1 MGAVVALAFLAPS
14 IQADTASRRPVE
26 WFASL
31 PQLSHVT
38 LSPDGRQLAALQNHG
53 DRTVLVTRPV
63 DGEALTQVLV
73 NDNERFRIRW
83 VHWVGNERLLVSV
96 AFAARRGYVGTTET
110 RLLSIKSD
118 GTGLL
123 SLVRN
128 QNSSGG
134 LFGRSVTQQIQDDV
148 VDWMPEDGRHVLLAL
163 SEPDSVLPAVH
174 RVDVTTG
181 ASTTVKSPERDTYT
195 WLTDGQHRVRVG
207 VRNTGSIQEV
217 RVCDPDGKNWRT
229 AWTWTALEDAI
240 VPLGFGTD
248 PQELYVRAYHEGRR
262 AVFSVRLDDPAL
274 PRSLRYSH
282 PTLDVSGHLIRLPGT
297 GEVIGVRADDT
308 EGDGAAAR
316 PELWNSAWRAQM
328 RAVDAGLPDRDNRLL
343 QVSLDGQRYVVHSS
357 GNGKPGIYYL
367 GDRRTGELSELGAR
381 YPQLDPATL
390 AGKKAATIQARDG
403 LPLNA
408 YLTMPR
414 GRRVEDGGATLPM
427 VLLPHGG
434 PHGRD
439 DTDFDAWTE
448 FLADRGYAVL
458 QVNFRGSDGYGH
470 AFVSAGLKRWGLE
483 MQDDLTDAVHWAVTR
498 RIADPARVCIVGA
511 SYGGYAALM
520 GVVKT
525 PALYR
530 CAVSFAG
537 VSDLPD
543 LIAYYS
549 DYVLGREAME
559 QMVGKAWG
567 DRERLRATSP
577 ARHAGQIQVPVL
589 LAHGTS
595 DRVVPVDQ
603 SQTMAKALRRANKP
617 HRFIEFDQGD
627 HQLSR
632 YTDRLA
638 FFKALEAFLDEHLQP
653 GESAISKP

>member
-1 MGAVVALAFLAPS
+1 MGAVLALAFLAPS
-14 IQADTASRRPVE
+14 AQADPAPRRPVE

-63 DGEALTQVLV
+63 DGDAVTHVLI

-96 AFAARRGYVGTTET
+96 AFAARRGYVGTVET

-123 SLVRN
+123 PLIQN
-128 QNSSGG
+128 HNSSGG
-134 LFGRSVTQQIQDDV
+134 LFGRSITQQIQDDV

-163 SEPDSVLPAVH
+163 SEPESVLPAVH
-174 RVDVTTG
+174 RVDVTNG
-181 ASTTVKSPERDTYT
+181 ARKSVKSPERDTYT
-195 WLTDGQHRVRVG
+195 WLTDARHRVRVG
-207 VRNTGSIQEV
+207 VRNTGSTQEI

-229 AWTWTALEDAI
+229 AWTWTALEDAV

-248 PQELYVRAYHEGRR
+248 PQELYVGAYHEGRR
-262 AVFSVRLDDPAL
+262 AIFSVRLDDPAL

-297 GEVIGVRADDT
+297 GEVIGVRADDA
-308 EGDGAAAR
+308 EGDGPSAR
-316 PELWNSAWRAQM
+316 PELWNLAWRAQM

-343 QVSLDGQRYVVHSS
+343 QVSLDGQRYIVHSS
-357 GNGKPGIYYL
+357 GNGKPGVYYV
-367 GDRRTGELSELGAR
+367 GDRGTGELSELGAK
-381 YPQLDPATL
+381 YPNLDPATL
-390 AGKKAATIQARDG
+390 SGKKAATIQSRDG

-408 YLTMPR
+408 YLTLPQ
-414 GRRVEDGGATLPM
+414 GRRAEDGGPTLPM

-434 PHGRD
+434 PHSRD
-439 DTDFDAWTE
+439 DTDFDTWTE

-470 AFVSAGLKRWGLE
+470 AFAAAGLKRWGLE
-483 MQDDLTDAVHWAVTR
+483 MQDDLTDAVQWAVASG
-498 RIADPARVCIVGA
+498 IADPARVCIVGA

-543 LIAYYS
+543 LIAHYS

-559 QMVGKAWG
+559 VMVGKAWG

-577 ARHAGQIQVPVL
+577 ARHADQIRVPVL

-603 SQTMAKALRRANKP
+603 SQTMARALRRANKP

-632 YTDRLA
+632 YTHRLA

-653 GESAISKP
+653 DGSRVSKP